1 MINIIRTYFRSA
13 GAIFLAR
20 VPATII
26 TLACRGL
33 GLKMMPYLSRSYLE
47 APACIISTAHQASPK
62 VTVHMDPVRA
72 QFMSE
77 STFDIAY
84 SATLFK
90 PVLTGR
96 GVELLWFGGAD
107 EWNWGWEEDMCDKGV
122 VWSKVELWDES
133 KASFEAVCHGIRAAI
148 WSLNQ
153 LKRELIF
160 FIRERTWGF
169 GRESFKIFIV
179 EG

>member
-13 GAIFLAR
+13 GAILLAR

-26 TLACRGL
+26 TSACRGL

-62 VTVHMDPVRA
+62 VTGHKDPVRA

-90 PVLTGR
+90 PVLTER

-107 EWNWGWEEDMCDKGV
+107 E
-122 VWSKVELWDES
+122 
-133 KASFEAVCHGIRAAI
+133 
-148 WSLNQ
+148 
-153 LKRELIF
+153 
-160 FIRERTWGF
+160 
-169 GRESFKIFIV
+169 
-179 EG
+179 